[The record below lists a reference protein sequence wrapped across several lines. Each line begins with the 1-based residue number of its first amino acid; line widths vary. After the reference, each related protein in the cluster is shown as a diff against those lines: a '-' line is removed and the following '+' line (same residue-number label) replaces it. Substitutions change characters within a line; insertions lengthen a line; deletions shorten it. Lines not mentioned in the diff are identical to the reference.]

1 MVENMKH
8 EATDIEKAIRRAQ
21 ECVRRY
27 IPEGV
32 NLSDELIAER
42 RAEAR
47 REDEET
53 K

>member
-1 MVENMKH
+1 MKH
-8 EATDIEKAIRRAQ
+8 ENTGINKAIRRVQ
-21 ECVRRY
+21 ERVRRY
-27 IPEGV
+27 VPKGV

-42 RAEAR
+42 RTEAR

>member
-1 MVENMKH
+1 MGERVQPRETEH
-8 EATDIEKAIRRAQ
+8 RVRISRAQ
-21 ECVRRY
+21 ARVRRHV
-27 IPEGV
+27 PKGV

-53 K
+53 R